1 MWRFRNQNDGEE
13 TTFEE
18 WTSIKKATSHDQWL
32 VAQSK
37 LKLAVGCYPTSYF
50 PKLKP
55 REPDRERAEEAL
67 AADFA
72 LETADLW

>member
-1 MWRFRNQNDGEE
+1 MAISNQNDGEE

-37 LKLAVGCYPTSYF
+37 LKLAVGLLPYQLLS
-50 PKLKP
+50 
-55 REPDRERAEEAL
+55 EAEAS
-67 AADFA
+67 
-72 LETADLW
+72 